1 MGRVDGKVAIV
12 TGAASGLGRACAL
25 RLAREGARV
34 AATDVDE
41 RGGRSLEAALGG
53 ACAFLPHDVRD
64 EEAWRRVVA
73 ETLARFGRLD
83 VLVNNAGV
91 NAVGSIED
99 ASLESWRAVFAVNA
113 DGVFLGCK
121 HALPA
126 LRRSGA
132 GSIVNVSSIA
142 ALVGRPA
149 FVAYGASKGA
159 VRSLTKAVAVH
170 CSTLGYPV
178 RCNSIH
184 PGGIDTPMTQAL
196 RRMREGA
203 PEVALRLLAPAQ
215 GGALG
220 EPEDV
225 AELVLYLAS
234 DASRLVNGAELVI
247 DGGAVA
253 S

>member
-1 MGRVDGKVAIV
+1 MVQ
-12 TGAASGLGRACAL
+12 AL
-25 RLAREGARV
+25 VREGARV

-41 RGGRSLEAALGG
+41 AGGRALEAELGP
-53 ACAFLPHDVRD
+53 ACAFLAHDVRD
-64 EEAWRRVVA
+64 EGAWRRVVA

-83 VLVNNAGV
+83 LLVNNAGV
-91 NAVGSIED
+91 NAVGTIED
-99 ASLESWRAVFAVNA
+99 ASLEQWRALFAVNA
-113 DGVFLGCK
+113 DGAFLGCK
-121 HALPA
+121 HALAA
-126 LRRSGA
+126 LRASGA

-142 ALVGRPA
+142 AMVGRPA

-170 CSTLGYPV
+170 CTSLGYPV

-184 PGGIDTPMTQAL
+184 PGAFDTPMLDRL
-196 RRMREGA
+196 RDHPEEASPLARRLFSPAPRE
-203 PEVALRLLAPAQ
+203 LL
-215 GGALG
+215 GR
-220 EPEDV
+220 PEDV

-247 DGGAVA
+247 DGGAIA